1 MRCPRAALLLS
12 AALWSAPCRPAAAQV
27 PLDVPGVPVETGPS
41 DLPVAA
47 ATPDAPPTPGLTTPR
62 LRWGADFSFAG
73 ILDESLRGSLGRER
87 QIKPVVAVLTLD
99 ARLSSHVSLHLEANP
114 VRDDRA
120 PKPYVPDTSDR
131 RTYFF
136 PNRPDVVG
144 GRGVASQPEG
154 LYKVD
159 QYKHTG
165 LDPILQMYLLRTGYA
180 DAHTASGRF
189 GLQFG
194 RVYVR
199 QGLGL
204 DGLTWFTAKDLTT
217 VQLLNAQADNGLSFY
232 GTVAR
237 VAVTAQMVTGNGSPY
252 HDYGYF
258 DFTDPSED
266 KNSSVGVV
274 LDARTTLWGRLLV
287 GGSARRNRVNS
298 RIEDSITLQLS
309 KHQDDARL
317 LYARASLPRL
327 QIYGEWATYLVGLAP
342 SSAELL
348 QGPTVQSP
356 VHRTGGYAGVQAG
369 PLSLGDARA
378 SIVVEHELMSRNDA
392 LVAYA
397 AANEMFDVRL
407 GAHIHGT
414 NAKLLVDCG
423 KHLSSFAFVRLMSN
437 PFPELSAIVPVSGP
451 ETGRSV
457 SHTKIGVGLRVRF

>member
-1 MRCPRAALLLS
+1 MNRPRCALLPFVLCL
-12 AALWSAPCRPAAAQV
+12 AMCRPAAAQA
-27 PLDVPGVPVETGPS
+27 PPDAS
-41 DLPVAA
+41 AA
-47 ATPDAPPTPGLTTPR
+47 PDAPPSSALAVPR

-87 QIKPVVAVLTLD
+87 QIKPVVATLSLD
-99 ARLSSHVSLHLEANP
+99 VRVNANVSLHLETNP

-136 PNRPDVVG
+136 PNQPDVVG

-165 LDPILQMYLLRTGYA
+165 LDPILQMYLLRAGYA
-180 DAHTASGRF
+180 DAHTASGRY
-189 GLQFG
+189 GLRFG

-204 DGLTWFTAKDLTT
+204 DELTWFTAKDLTT
-217 VQLLNAQADNGLSFY
+217 VQLLNAQADNGVSLY
-232 GTVAR
+232 GTMAR
-237 VAVTAQMVTGNGSPY
+237 IGLTAQMITGNGSPY

-258 DFTDPSED
+258 DFTDPVED

-274 LDARTTLWGRLLV
+274 VDARTSLFRGRLLV

-298 RIEDSITLQLS
+298 RIEDSTTLQLS
-309 KHQDDARL
+309 KHMDDARL
-317 LYARASLPRL
+317 VYARTTLPRL
-327 QIYGEWATYLVGLAP
+327 QVYGEWATYTVGMAP
-342 SSAELL
+342 SSAALL
-348 QGPTVQSP
+348 KGPAVRSP
-356 VHRTGGYAGVQAG
+356 VERAGGYVGAQAG
-369 PLSLGDARA
+369 PFGFGQVRVSM
-378 SIVVEHELMSRNDA
+378 VVEQELMSRNDA

-397 AANEMFDVRL
+397 AANQMFGARI
-407 GAHIHGT
+407 GAHIQGT

-423 KHLSSFAFVRLMSN
+423 GHVSSYAFVRLMSN
-437 PFPELSAIVPVSGP
+437 PFPQLSAITPVSGP
-451 ETGRSV
+451 QADLKAR
-457 SHTKIGVGLRVRF
+457 HTKIGLGLRVRF

>member
-1 MRCPRAALLLS
+1 MKAPRHALLAVVVCL
-12 AALWSAPCRPAAAQV
+12 ALDKSAAAQA
-27 PLDVPGVPVETGPS
+27 P
-41 DLPVAA
+41 
-47 ATPDAPPTPGLTTPR
+47 PDASEAPDTAPSSTLSVPR
-62 LRWGADFSFAG
+62 LRWGADFSFTG

-87 QIKPVVAVLTLD
+87 QIKPVLATLTVD
-99 ARLSSHVSLHLEANP
+99 ARVSPHVSLHLEANP

-120 PKPYVPDTSDR
+120 PKPFVPDASDR

-136 PNRPDVVG
+136 PNQPDVVG

-180 DAHTASGRF
+180 DVHTASGRT
-189 GLQFG
+189 GLRVG

-204 DGLTWFTAKDLTT
+204 DEITWFTAKDLTT
-217 VQLLNAQADNGLSFY
+217 VQLLNAQADNGVSLY
-232 GTVAR
+232 GTVVG
-237 VAVTAQMVTGNGSPY
+237 VAVTAQTITGNGSPY

-258 DFTDPSED
+258 DFTDPAED

-274 LDARTTLWGRLLV
+274 LDARTTLWHGRLLV

-298 RIEDSITLQLS
+298 RIEDSITVQLS
-309 KHQDDARL
+309 KHLDDAGL
-317 LYARASLPRL
+317 VYARATLPRF
-327 QIYGEWATYLVGLAP
+327 QVYGEWATYVVGLAP

-348 QGPTVQSP
+348 KGPAVASP
-356 VHRTGGYAGVQAG
+356 VHRTGGYAGVQADALRLRAVR
-369 PLSLGDARA
+369 LSM
-378 SIVVEHELMSRNDA
+378 VVEHELMSRNDA

-397 AANEMFDVRL
+397 AANDMFGVRL

-414 NAKLLVDCG
+414 NVKLLVDSG
-423 KHLSSFAFVRLMSN
+423 RHVSSFAFVRTMTN
-437 PFPELSAIVPVSGP
+437 PFPELSAIVPVRGP
-451 ETGRSV
+451 AAGRSV
-457 SHTKIGVGLRVRF
+457 SHTKIGLGLRVRF

>member
-1 MRCPRAALLLS
+1 MSRPRRALLTLVLS
-12 AALWSAPCRPAAAQV
+12 LGLCRPALAQA
-27 PLDVPGVPVETGPS
+27 P
-41 DLPVAA
+41 
-47 ATPDAPPTPGLTTPR
+47 PDAPDASAAPDTPPASALTVPR

-87 QIKPVVAVLTLD
+87 QIKPVVATLSLD
-99 ARLSSHVSLHLEANP
+99 VRVNANVSLHLETNP

-120 PKPYVPDTSDR
+120 PKPYVPDSTDR

-136 PNRPDVVG
+136 PNQPDVVG

-180 DAHTASGRF
+180 DAHTASGRY
-189 GLQFG
+189 GLRFG
-194 RVYVR
+194 RLYVR

-204 DGLTWFTAKDLTT
+204 DELTWFTAKDLTT
-217 VQLLNAQADNGLSFY
+217 VQLLNAQADNGVSFY

-237 VAVTAQMVTGNGSPY
+237 VGLTAQVITGNGSPY

-258 DFTDPSED
+258 DFTDPAED

-274 LDARTTLWGRLLV
+274 LDARTTLLRGHLMV
-287 GGSARRNRVNS
+287 GGTARRNRVNS

-309 KHQDDARL
+309 KHIDDARIV
-317 LYARASLPRL
+317 YARATLPRL
-327 QIYGEWATYLVGLAP
+327 QVYGEWATYTVGMAP

-348 QGPTVQSP
+348 KGPAVTSP
-356 VHRTGGYAGVQAG
+356 VDRAGGYVGVQAG
-369 PLSLGDARA
+369 PLRVGHVRVSG
-378 SIVVEHELMSRNDA
+378 VVEQELMSRNDA

-397 AANEMFDVRL
+397 AANQLYGARL
-407 GAHIHGT
+407 GAHIEGT

-423 KHLSSFAFVRLMSN
+423 AHLSSYAFVRLMSN
-437 PFPELSAIVPVSGP
+437 PFPQLSAITPVSGP
-451 ETGRSV
+451 QSDRAAT
-457 SHTKIGVGLRVRF
+457 HTKIGLGLRVRF